1 MRPHSFWQ
9 LSLISGTALLSACGG
24 GSAVVVPEETRAQD
38 SRTAFA
44 VSAADAV
51 ATTFAPMSTQ
61 TTDSIDVSTTSR
73 WAGVLG
79 GAGYRVEV
87 PVNWNGK
94 LVMYAHGF
102 AGNGNVL
109 GVQNP
114 QIRRYLIQNGYAW
127 AASSYTKNY
136 YDVRVGVEDT
146 NALALEFNKIAT
158 ARGRALAAPSKT
170 YITGVSMGG
179 HITAAAIEDEA
190 AATAKN

>member
-1 MRPHSFWQ
+1 MRSHSFWQ

-87 PVNWNGK
+87 PVNDLYLTASSVEVVYPRPDLPPWGHFEAGSSAGRVVGGK
-94 LVMYAHGF
+94 LALTLEPRSGV
-102 AGNGNVL
+102 VL
-109 GVQNP
+109 K
-114 QIRRYLIQNGYAW
+114 
-127 AASSYTKNY
+127 AA
-136 YDVRVGVEDT
+136 
-146 NALALEFNKIAT
+146 
-158 ARGRALAAPSKT
+158 
-170 YITGVSMGG
+170 
-179 HITAAAIEDEA
+179 
-190 AATAKN
+190 